1 MNVLNFHF
9 NKLDKFNKK
18 HFLQKKIAIVFLS
31 NKRLAI
37 WFLIQSKEAN
47 QKSNNCNKMA
57 EKYPKT
63 NRHDK
68 RVQKVD
74 LKNEVVTSTEITST
88 GISN

>member
-1 MNVLNFHF
+1 M
-9 NKLDKFNKK
+9 
-18 HFLQKKIAIVFLS
+18 
-31 NKRLAI
+31 RLVNS
-37 WFLIQSKEAN
+37 FDSKSKEAN

-74 LKNEVVTSTEITST
+74 LKNEVVTSTERTLT